1 MGSLIFLRLLDFF
14 FPLFCGICGRE
25 DFFSLKVGLCKR
37 CAYATR
43 SSKVSHRCDVCSSPL
58 RTPLTVCEFCDS
70 RNVFFTKMFG
80 LRDRTDLSG
89 ELLNKLKSNNE
100 YPVSIFLSLG
110 IRKTLRELNNLD
122 IDACILLP
130 SYSKRKIVNSNLR
143 PFSPSSR
150 LYEETKRIL
159 KIPLIDP
166 LIKIS
171 SERQAGKSFS
181 ERFFHA
187 HSAWEIGPT
196 WKDRC
201 PSKILLLDDVF
212 TTGAS
217 VNEASRILK
226 KNGTKSVYVL
236 TYLRVSD

>member
-1 MGSLIFLRLLDFF
+1 M
-14 FPLFCGICGRE
+14 
-25 DFFSLKVGLCKR
+25 
-37 CAYATR
+37 
-43 SSKVSHRCDVCSSPL
+43 
-58 RTPLTVCEFCDS
+58 
-70 RNVFFTKMFG
+70 
-80 LRDRTDLSG
+80 
-89 ELLNKLKSNNE
+89 NKLKSNNE

-110 IRKTLRELNNLD
+110 IRRTLRELRTLGL
-122 IDACILLP
+122 DACVLLP
-130 SYSKRKIVNSNLR
+130 SYSKNKIFHPDLR

-166 LIKIS
+166 LIKTS
-171 SERQAGKSFS
+171 QERQAGKSFS

-187 HSAWEIGPT
+187 YSAWKIKPNWE
-196 WKDRC
+196 DRC

-226 KNGTKSVYVL
+226 KNGAKSVYIL

>member
-1 MGSLIFLRLLDFF
+1 MRSLFFLRLLDFF
-14 FPLFCGICGRE
+14 FPLHCGICGRE
-25 DFFSLKVGLCKR
+25 DFFSLKIGLCKR
-37 CAYATR
+37 CANATR
-43 SSKVSHRCDVCSSPL
+43 TFEPAYRCNICSSPL
-58 RTPLTVCEFCDS
+58 SNSSDVCGFCDS
-70 RNVFFTKMFG
+70 RNVFFTRVFS
-80 LRDRTDLSG
+80 LRDRNDLLG

-110 IRKTLRELNNLD
+110 IRRTLRELKTLNM
-122 IDACILLP
+122 DACILLP
-130 SYSKRKIVNSNLR
+130 SYSNGKIFNSDLR

-150 LYEETKRIL
+150 LYEETRRIL

-166 LIKIS
+166 LMKTS

-187 HSAWEIGPT
+187 YSAWEIKPN

-217 VNEASRILK
+217 VNEACRILK

>member
-1 MGSLIFLRLLDFF
+1 MRYLFFLRLLDFF
-14 FPLFCGICGRE
+14 FPLLCGICGRE
-25 DFFSLKVGLCKR
+25 DFFSLKIGLCKR
-37 CAYATR
+37 CAYTARTAKP
-43 SSKVSHRCDVCSSPL
+43 SYRCNVCSSPIAA
-58 RTPLTVCEFCDS
+58 PFTVCEFCDS
-70 RNVFFTKMFG
+70 RNVFFTKVFS
-80 LRDRTDLSG
+80 LRDRNDLLG
-89 ELLNKLKSNNE
+89 ELLNKLKSNHE

-110 IRKTLRELNNLD
+110 IRKVLRELKILD

-130 SYSKRKIVNSNLR
+130 SYSKNRISNSDLR
-143 PFSPSSR
+143 PFSPSRR
-150 LYEETKRIL
+150 LYEETERIL

-166 LIKIS
+166 LMKTS
-171 SERQAGKSFS
+171 AERQAGKSFS

-187 HSAWEIGPT
+187 YSAWDIDPN
-196 WKDRC
+196 WADRC

-236 TYLRVSD
+236 TYLRVTD

>member
-1 MGSLIFLRLLDFF
+1 MRPLFFSRLLDFF
-14 FPLFCGICGRE
+14 FPLLCGVCGGE
-25 DFFSLKVGLCKR
+25 DFFSLKIGLCKR
-37 CAYATR
+37 CTYAAKTSKPAY
-43 SSKVSHRCDVCSSPL
+43 RCNKCSSPL
-58 RTPLTVCEFCDS
+58 ALPFSVCGFCDS
-70 RNVFFTKMFG
+70 RNIFFTKVFS
-80 LRDRTDLSG
+80 LRDRNDLLG

-110 IRKTLRELNNLD
+110 IRKVLRELNTLD
-122 IDACILLP
+122 LDACILLP
-130 SYSKRKIVNSNLR
+130 SYSKNRIFNSDLK

-166 LIKIS
+166 LMKTS
-171 SERQAGKSFS
+171 AERQAGKSFS

-187 HSAWEIGPT
+187 YSAWEIKPN

-226 KNGTKSVYVL
+226 KNGTESVYVL

>member
-1 MGSLIFLRLLDFF
+1 M
-14 FPLFCGICGRE
+14 
-25 DFFSLKVGLCKR
+25 
-37 CAYATR
+37 
-43 SSKVSHRCDVCSSPL
+43 
-58 RTPLTVCEFCDS
+58 
-70 RNVFFTKMFG
+70 
-80 LRDRTDLSG
+80 
-89 ELLNKLKSNNE
+89 NKLKSNHE

-110 IRKTLRELNNLD
+110 IRKILRKLKTLDL
-122 IDACILLP
+122 DACILLP
-130 SYSKRKIVNSNLR
+130 SYSKNKIINPVLR

-159 KIPLIDP
+159 KIPLISP
-166 LIKIS
+166 LTKIS
-171 SERQAGKSFS
+171 PEKQAGKSFS

-187 HSAWEIGPT
+187 YSAWEIKSK
-196 WKDRC
+196 WKGRC

>member
-1 MGSLIFLRLLDFF
+1 MRFLYFLRLLDFF
-14 FPLFCGICGRE
+14 FPLLCGICGRE
-25 DFFSLKVGLCKR
+25 DFFSLKIGLCKR
-37 CAYATR
+37 CNYAART
-43 SSKVSHRCDVCSSPL
+43 SKQLYRCNVCSSPL
-58 RTPLTVCEFCDS
+58 PDAEKVCEFCDS
-70 RNVFFTKMFG
+70 RNVFFTKVFS
-80 LRDRTDLSG
+80 LRDRTDLLG

-110 IRKTLRELNNLD
+110 IRKALRELKTLD
-122 IDACILLP
+122 LDACILLP
-130 SYSKRKIVNSNLR
+130 SYSKNKIFNPDLR
-143 PFSPSSR
+143 PFSPSGR
-150 LYEETKRIL
+150 LYEETRRIL

-166 LIKIS
+166 LIKTS
-171 SERQAGKSFS
+171 PERQAGKNFS

-187 HSAWEIGPT
+187 YSAWGIKSN

-217 VNEASRILK
+217 VNEACRILK

>member
-1 MGSLIFLRLLDFF
+1 M
-14 FPLFCGICGRE
+14 
-25 DFFSLKVGLCKR
+25 
-37 CAYATR
+37 
-43 SSKVSHRCDVCSSPL
+43 SSSRCDVCYSPISEL
-58 RTPLTVCEFCDS
+58 SEVCGFCDS
-70 RNVFFTKMFG
+70 KNIFFTKMFS
-80 LRDRTDLSG
+80 LRDRNDLLG
-89 ELLNKLKSNNE
+89 ELLNKLKSNHE

-110 IRKTLRELNNLD
+110 IRRILRRLKSLD
-122 IDACILLP
+122 LDACILLP
-130 SYSKRKIVNSNLR
+130 SYSKNKIFNPDLR
-143 PFSPSSR
+143 PFSPSGR

-159 KIPLIDP
+159 GIPLIDP
-166 LIKIS
+166 LMKTS
-171 SERQAGKSFS
+171 PERQAGKSFS

-187 HSAWEIGPT
+187 YSAWEIKPK

-236 TYLRVSD
+236 TYLKVSD